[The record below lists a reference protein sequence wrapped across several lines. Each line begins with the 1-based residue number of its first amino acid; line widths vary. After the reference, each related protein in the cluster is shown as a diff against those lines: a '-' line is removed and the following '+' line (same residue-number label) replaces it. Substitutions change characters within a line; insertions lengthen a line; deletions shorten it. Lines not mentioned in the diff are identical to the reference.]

1 MEFSQTNAIIVE
13 KTFSWCRTCFVISV
27 SVTRLNWRGPWV
39 PGQRRL
45 DAQDES
51 MWKSSCRIFLGR
63 KSVSNYCHPPLLIIL
78 DHLSSV
84 LYIGDSFKVAKDVE
98 TSFWHGWQGQ
108 GRQKYQLWMYF
119 SEWVLSPIVN
129 HNGRLLP
136 LKTQGICGARPR
148 CVWNNPQH
156 AYCLS
161 ASVRTDLGQVVY

>member
-1 MEFSQTNAIIVE
+1 MIWGDIWKHTVEKIQTNATNAHSHSSNSRAHFQHTVEFSQTNAIIVE

-63 KSVSNYCHPPLLIIL
+63 KSVSNYCHPLYSSSWTIC
-78 DHLSSV
+78 HLCSIS
-84 LYIGDSFKVAKDVE
+84 E
-98 TSFWHGWQGQ
+98 TLSKQASDMADRGQ

-119 SEWVLSPIVN
+119 SVFWV
-129 HNGRLLP
+129 G
-136 LKTQGICGARPR
+136 
-148 CVWNNPQH
+148 
-156 AYCLS
+156 
-161 ASVRTDLGQVVY
+161 VVTFCQS